1 MFSIWGDYHKRLC
14 DLDLL
19 ERFVI
24 KYFILKV
31 LFNNFIDS
39 PEALENKIKLLNHN
53 FDLLEEDEI
62 KNLLVTLGDNY
73 KNLFSTESKTVSFS
87 NAEFNSTL
95 FQKMKNKG
103 MIKTFSKPSVPSKD
117 IKVTVAQVNQ

>member
-1 MFSIWGDYHKRLC
+1 M
-14 DLDLL
+14 
-19 ERFVI
+19 
-24 KYFILKV
+24 
-31 LFNNFIDS
+31 FNNFIDS